1 MAIDLPCWW
10 RDREL
15 PVSDSAPSWQ
25 RGLVYGLLL
34 LLLAFLGEMEGV
46 SFVYFQF

>member
-1 MAIDLPCWW
+1 MA
-10 RDREL
+10 DREL
-15 PVSDSAPSWQ
+15 PVADTASPWR
-25 RGLVYGLLL
+25 RGVVYGGLL